1 MIGKA
6 QLEQMKSVA
15 ITQVD
20 RSALV
25 DIRNI
30 HIDGSAP
37 AAEKMQS
44 CLAQIGNPYCFLF
57 IRPSNSLLVL
67 FSLSLLVCFNIVCRC
82 SSSTISLTSCFFT
95 S

>member
-44 CLAQIGNPYCFLF
+44 CLAQIGNPYCFLLGDTPVR
-57 IRPSNSLLVL
+57 IRFVPEDRTLKQALYNYFAGLK
-67 FSLSLLVCFNIVCRC
+67 
-82 SSSTISLTSCFFT
+82 
-95 S
+95 

>member
-57 IRPSNSLLVL
+57 GDPPVRIRFVAEDRTLKQALYNYFAGLK
-67 FSLSLLVCFNIVCRC
+67 
-82 SSSTISLTSCFFT
+82 
-95 S
+95 

>member
-44 CLAQIGNPYCFLF
+44 CLAQIVNPYCFLF
-57 IRPSNSLLVL
+57 GDTPVRIRFVAEDRTLKQALYNYFAGLK
-67 FSLSLLVCFNIVCRC
+67 
-82 SSSTISLTSCFFT
+82 
-95 S
+95 

>member
-44 CLAQIGNPYCFLF
+44 CLAQIGKPYCFLF
-57 IRPSNSLLVL
+57 GDTPVRIRFVAEDRTLKQALYNYFAGLK
-67 FSLSLLVCFNIVCRC
+67 
-82 SSSTISLTSCFFT
+82 
-95 S
+95 

>member
-30 HIDGSAP
+30 HIGGSAP

-57 IRPSNSLLVL
+57 GDMPVRIRFVAEDRTLKQALYNYFAGLK
-67 FSLSLLVCFNIVCRC
+67 
-82 SSSTISLTSCFFT
+82 
-95 S
+95 

>member
-37 AAEKMQS
+37 AEEKMQS

-57 IRPSNSLLVL
+57 GDTPVRIRFVAEDRTLKQALYNYFAGLK
-67 FSLSLLVCFNIVCRC
+67 
-82 SSSTISLTSCFFT
+82 
-95 S
+95 